1 MDNLNN
7 DNAYLIT
14 GMTCNHC
21 KQTATEAIEN
31 CTGVEKVEI
40 DLDSGKAY
48 IQGSDINDDEIITS
62 IKSVGFS
69 IKKHA

>member
-1 MDNLNN
+1 MNN
-7 DNAYLIT
+7 INSDNAYLIK

-21 KQTATEAIEN
+21 KQTAAEAIEN